1 MSKSRFLEGMIIGS
15 VIGILGYIFFKENDI
30 KINNEQVEPKE
41 ASSMNKQEPS
51 AQAAKQKSEVTVSK
65 TLEAIEK
72 GFDKITKIIDD
83 RKIKEKK

>member
-1 MSKSRFLEGMIIGS
+1 MAPIG
-15 VIGILGYIFFKENDI
+15 VLGYIFFKENDI
-30 KINNEQVEPKE
+30 KINDEQVEPKE
-41 ASSMNKQEPS
+41 ASSINKQESHP
-51 AQAAKQKSEVTVSK
+51 QGAKQKSEATVSK